1 MRWLVLALALA
12 GCARAGKENVIIGG
26 LVDAGPRD
34 AKLPPPDAMVD
45 TPAVQADE
53 PAAPAGAAGPVS
65 EAP

>member
-26 LVDAGPRD
+26 LIDAGPRD

-45 TPAVQADE
+45 APAAQAGE
-53 PAAPAGAAGPVS
+53 PAAQAAAAEPVS
-65 EAP
+65 QP

>member
-65 EAP
+65 GAP